1 MSGLARGREHVR
13 SWTPDPR
20 HPLDSLHKAPKDA
33 ALTHVTCPVSL
44 GSGLRALQRPH
55 PLHNLLA
62 DEAMAVLQHHDA
74 VSGTSKQHVAD
85 DYARQLAAG
94 WDPCE
99 VRGVGPGKGRGQGK
113 AGTERKG
120 GDCKRWAK
128 WGGGARRARRG
139 GAWDKRGGGRN
150 GAGPGSTPGR
160 GLGRG
165 GRGPG
170 GDGEETWVGI

>member
-1 MSGLARGREHVR
+1 MRGREHVR

-20 HPLDSLHKAPKDA
+20 HPLDSLHKVPKNPA
-33 ALTHVTCPVSL
+33 RTHVTCPVSL

-99 VRGVGPGKGRGQGK
+99 VRGGGAWEGAGTGKGRYR
-113 AGTERKG
+113 TEG
-120 GDCKRWAK
+120 
-128 WGGGARRARRG
+128 RR
-139 GAWDKRGGGRN
+139 
-150 GAGPGSTPGR
+150 
-160 GLGRG
+160 L
-165 GRGPG
+165 
-170 GDGEETWVGI
+170 